1 MCVST
6 GGGTV
11 TRNIAK
17 LARDLS
23 SAELYDRKHA
33 AWTLARIAQKGGGAE
48 VVSAGAV
55 PKLAEC
61 LRDPE
66 LIVRYRALW
75 ALLELAKRG
84 QGKAILGA
92 NIISDIETMVGD
104 ETVVETCHRSTD
116 ELVRT
121 TVGGLAAEAMRFLQG

>member
-17 LARDLS
+17 FVRDLS
-23 SAELYDRKHA
+23 GSELYDRKHA
-33 AWTLARIAQKGGGAE
+33 AWTLARIAQNGGGAE
-48 VVSAGAV
+48 VVSAGAI

-75 ALLELAKRG
+75 ALLELVKRG
-84 QGKAILGA
+84 QGEAILDA
-92 NIISDIETMVGD
+92 NIISDIEPMVDD
-104 ETVVETCHRSTD
+104 EILAETCHPHTD
-116 ELVRT
+116 EVVQT
-121 TVGGLAAEAMRFLQG
+121 TIGRMAKELLRYLA